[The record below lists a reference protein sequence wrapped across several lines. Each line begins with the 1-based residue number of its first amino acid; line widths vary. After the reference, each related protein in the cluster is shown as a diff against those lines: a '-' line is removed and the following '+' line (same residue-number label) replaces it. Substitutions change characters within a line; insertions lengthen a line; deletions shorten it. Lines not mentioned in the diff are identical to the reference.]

1 MTEIIQ
7 HTSTRLAPFGESIFS
22 TMSRLAVEHKAVN
35 LGQGFPDFD
44 GPDFVKDAAKR
55 AIDSG
60 FGQYA
65 RAFGLPETNRAISRY
80 TERFCGFAADPE
92 REITVTAGCTEAI
105 AAVLLGLCNPGDEI
119 VLLDPSYDS
128 YAACVAMSSATARRV
143 QLNGPDFRITDA
155 LLRPAF
161 SKRTRAII
169 FNSPHNPTGR
179 MFDEAEYQI
188 VASLAKEF
196 NALVLSDEVY
206 DAITYARS
214 HRSISALPGMR
225 ERTVIL
231 GSLGKTFSMTGW
243 KIGWAI
249 APAEITNAIRSA
261 HQFLT
266 FCAATPLQRAAAD
279 ALNSVCDDGSYLEEL
294 RRDYSQRRETM
305 LEILQEV
312 GFSCVHPEGSYF
324 ILADAVA
331 AGFSDDVAAA
341 KALVKAGVATIPAS
355 AFYDPARPDRRWLR
369 VAFCKKEE
377 TMREA
382 QRRLKAQPLRQL
394 ANSPV

>member
-65 RAFGLPETNRAISRY
+65 RAFGLPETNRAMSRY

-128 YAACVAMSSATARRV
+128 YAACVAMSGATARRV

-161 SKRTRAII
+161 
-169 FNSPHNPTGR
+169 P
-179 MFDEAEYQI
+179 
-188 VASLAKEF
+188 
-196 NALVLSDEVY
+196 
-206 DAITYARS
+206 
-214 HRSISALPGMR
+214 
-225 ERTVIL
+225 
-231 GSLGKTFSMTGW
+231 
-243 KIGWAI
+243 
-249 APAEITNAIRSA
+249 
-261 HQFLT
+261 
-266 FCAATPLQRAAAD
+266 
-279 ALNSVCDDGSYLEEL
+279 
-294 RRDYSQRRETM
+294 
-305 LEILQEV
+305 
-312 GFSCVHPEGSYF
+312 
-324 ILADAVA
+324 
-331 AGFSDDVAAA
+331 
-341 KALVKAGVATIPAS
+341 
-355 AFYDPARPDRRWLR
+355 
-369 VAFCKKEE
+369 
-377 TMREA
+377 
-382 QRRLKAQPLRQL
+382 
-394 ANSPV
+394 